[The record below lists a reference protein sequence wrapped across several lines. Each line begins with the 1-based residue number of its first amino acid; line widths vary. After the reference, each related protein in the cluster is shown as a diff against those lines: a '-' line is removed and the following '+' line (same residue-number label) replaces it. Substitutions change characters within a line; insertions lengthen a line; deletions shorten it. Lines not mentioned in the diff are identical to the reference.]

1 MKKDTKSFSFRPS
14 AEAPQSDVGNQKW
27 RLGSKLGVYGEAAG
41 KAKQQAASSL
51 VTVYLLTGPMLLGIP
66 AREEQR
72 EKHVTAAWRLCWLTS
87 GLLFY
92 WKLVESGHM
101 AALWHPQMLLVGCMF
116 SFTVR
121 CCLGSERCKKHLRT
135 SWEQKQCCGRDR
147 WQRRALPNFR
157 KLLWDAFELT
167 CDACRQSHKEAIKG
181 HRRWGTCLILLLSAR
196 PSIIQFP
203 LPDSRRGDNKICL
216 IPMVTRSPTPGHYW
230 AVDLRRWRHSQ
241 DSCEHLSSIW
251 AEMSSLVLGF
261 FWV

>member
-1 MKKDTKSFSFRPS
+1 MKKDTMSFSFRPS

-101 AALWHPQMLLVGCMF
+101 AAPWHPQMLLVGCMF

-135 SWEQKQCCGRDR
+135 SWEQKQCFLLLRQRQMTETCSSKLPKVAMRCFWTDLWCMQAVTQRSNQRTSEMGDMSYPAPVCTSLHHSISFARQP
-147 WQRRALPNFR
+147 QRR
-157 KLLWDAFELT
+157 
-167 CDACRQSHKEAIKG
+167 
-181 HRRWGTCLILLLSAR
+181 
-196 PSIIQFP
+196 
-203 LPDSRRGDNKICL
+203 
-216 IPMVTRSPTPGHYW
+216 
-230 AVDLRRWRHSQ
+230 
-241 DSCEHLSSIW
+241 
-251 AEMSSLVLGF
+251 
-261 FWV
+261 